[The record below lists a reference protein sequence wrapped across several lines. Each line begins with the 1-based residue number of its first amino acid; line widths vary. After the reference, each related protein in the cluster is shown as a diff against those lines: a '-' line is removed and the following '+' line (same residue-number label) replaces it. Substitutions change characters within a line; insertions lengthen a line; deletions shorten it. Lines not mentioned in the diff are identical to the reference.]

1 MEVINY
7 NNQFKPP
14 TTSQTSYFLHGLI
27 ILLNYIDTQEKD
39 NKNLK
44 RKREETNDK
53 QTTKKQKRQKN
64 LKRKRDENKI

>member
-53 QTTKKQKRQKN
+53 ETKKTKK
-64 LKRKRDENKI
+64 LKKEKGRK

>member
-7 NNQFKPP
+7 NNQFEPP

-27 ILLNYIDTQEKD
+27 ILLNYIDTKEKG

-44 RKREETNDK
+44 RKREEKNDK
-53 QTTKKQKRQKN
+53 ETKTNKK
-64 LKRKRDENKI
+64 LK